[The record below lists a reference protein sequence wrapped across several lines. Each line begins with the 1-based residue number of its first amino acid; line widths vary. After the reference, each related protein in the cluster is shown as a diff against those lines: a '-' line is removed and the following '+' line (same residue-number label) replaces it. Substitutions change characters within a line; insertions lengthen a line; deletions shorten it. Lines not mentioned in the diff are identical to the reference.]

1 MESTKLSLWNKIY
14 LWWKY
19 EVKYYP
25 SRIKDGVSNLIKWF
39 PIIWRDRDYDSHYLL
54 EIMKF
59 KINQMSKLQ
68 ESLNLH
74 SDSKR
79 NVEIMNTI
87 LRLLDK
93 VQEEHYRHEYY
104 DYLETRYK
112 FIHVDG
118 TEYHTV
124 EEEIIRDDSEE
135 YIKKYPLTFNQVT
148 SHKIYKET
156 LVIREKI
163 QLKTESDEDDRRLIP
178 MIMGEIRH
186 EKAKKLML
194 KLINKNIEKWWT

>member
-1 MESTKLSLWNKIY
+1 MESTELSLWNKIY

-112 FIHVDG
+112 FIHVDE

-194 KLINKNIEKWWT
+194 KLINKNIEKW

>member
-93 VQEEHYRHEYY
+93 VQEEHYRHEYC

-156 LVIREKI
+156 
-163 QLKTESDEDDRRLIP
+163 DDRRLIP
-178 MIMGEIRH
+178 MIMCEIRH